1 MPAVRGPPE
10 ENRKAAGRLG
20 LGAWFGVAAACLAVL
35 IPSIA
40 VFLSSVDVGGP
51 FSFGTSFL
59 QTAAA
64 LVLAGGVLY
73 ILSLFL
79 YRRAFATL
87 YQIDP
92 DFALPS
98 VLCFL
103 GSAGF
108 ALLLIAAA
116 VLTGTASG
124 LKDCVSGHPSHVLSC
139 LQSNQPLGAYTAIV
153 GFVLGWIGGI
163 GVALGLWLA
172 GSHYRR
178 RGMDLGAILYLCF
191 LLLVLVPL
199 VELAVPFPG
208 GSAPLLLVPIASVLA
223 PLFVL
228 YGIRFER
235 RGAGAPPTA

>member
-1 MPAVRGPPE
+1 MPATRGSAQ

-20 LGAWFGVAAACLAVL
+20 LGAWLGLVAAVLAVV
-35 IPSIA
+35 IPSVA
-40 VFLSSVDVGGP
+40 VFLSTAHVGGL
-51 FSFGTSFL
+51 FAFGPNLLETVGAF
-59 QTAAA
+59 
-64 LVLAGGVLY
+64 VLAGSILY

-87 YQIDP
+87 RRIDP
-92 DFALPS
+92 DFALAS

-108 ALLLIAAA
+108 VLLLIAAA

-124 LKDCVSGHPSHVLSC
+124 LEDCLSGHPSHVLSC
-139 LQSNQPLGAYTAIV
+139 LESNQPLGAYTAV
-153 GFVLGWIGGI
+153 LGFVLGWIGGI

-172 GSHYRR
+172 GSHYQR
-178 RGMDLGAILYLCF
+178 RGVDLGAILYLCF

-199 VELAVPFPG
+199 VELAVTFPG
-208 GSAPLLLVPIASVLA
+208 GSALLLLVPIASVLA

-235 RGAGAPPTA
+235 RAAGAPPAV